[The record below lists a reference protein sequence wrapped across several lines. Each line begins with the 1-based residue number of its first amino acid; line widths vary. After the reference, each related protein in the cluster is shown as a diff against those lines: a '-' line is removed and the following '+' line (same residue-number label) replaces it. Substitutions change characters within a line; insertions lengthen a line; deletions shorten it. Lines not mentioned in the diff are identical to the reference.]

1 MLYGDSVIKASVPAG
16 RYAFRARRIG
26 AQTLQDSVDVR
37 SGYVDTVKILLGREV
52 MCLSRAA
59 KPQS

>member
-16 RYAFRARRIG
+16 RYSFRARRIG